1 MDATRLK
8 KANPYTGNNSVK
20 KKRERE
26 KKKTVTQAPETQE
39 QQPKNI
45 GRGASVPKPF

>member
-20 KKRERE
+20 KRERE
-26 KKKTVTQAPETQE
+26 KKKDGHTSAENPRATTKKHWQ
-39 QQPKNI
+39 
-45 GRGASVPKPF
+45 RS